1 MDDDAI
7 APMTELLDQFG
18 DLLDELPDGAFD
30 LATRCPDWTVTT
42 VVSHCE
48 AQLVNFLGINAEP
61 APGPANADRFD
72 VYRHPTAEVAKRIHD
87 RSIQQAAGRTP
98 ATLRADYHASAKAA
112 MVGVKGIP
120 ADLVIIR
127 PNGTYM
133 PYGEQFASRHVEFA
147 VHMMDVAAAAGH
159 PEVVPAASGAII
171 TEMLDDLLSGPRPE
185 ALGWDTAHYIL
196 VGLGR
201 RELTPADREILGPLA
216 DRFPLTW

>member
-1 MDDDAI
+1 
-7 APMTELLDQFG
+7 
-18 DLLDELPDGAFD
+18 
-30 LATRCPDWTVTT
+30 
-42 VVSHCE
+42 
-48 AQLVNFLGINAEP
+48 
-61 APGPANADRFD
+61 
-72 VYRHPTAEVAKRIHD
+72 
-87 RSIQQAAGRTP
+87 
-98 ATLRADYHASAKAA
+98 

-147 VHMMDVAAAAGH
+147 VHMMDVAAATGH

-171 TEMLDDLLSGPRPE
+171 TEMLDSLLGGPRPE

-216 DRFPLTW
+216 DRFPLSW